1 MKKKILLILCITLV
15 FIAGLL
21 IGTFVLSKN
30 SNHAK
35 TSHSCP
41 CILLY
46 VYRYVQLWYF
56 AIGSYRGTNF
66 GTHGVSC
73 GISSS
78 THTNSRNSAEFLCR
92 FIYNLNRSYF
102 AKVAIVYKNAS
113 AFALA

>member
-1 MKKKILLILCITLV
+1 M
-15 FIAGLL
+15 
-21 IGTFVLSKN
+21 
-30 SNHAK
+30 
-35 TSHSCP
+35 
-41 CILLY
+41 LY
-46 VYRYVQLWYF
+46 VYRYVQLCYFAFGSNQFKELGRVFLGDWYF
-56 AIGSYRGTNF
+56 TYGSYLCTNF

-113 AFALA
+113 DFALA